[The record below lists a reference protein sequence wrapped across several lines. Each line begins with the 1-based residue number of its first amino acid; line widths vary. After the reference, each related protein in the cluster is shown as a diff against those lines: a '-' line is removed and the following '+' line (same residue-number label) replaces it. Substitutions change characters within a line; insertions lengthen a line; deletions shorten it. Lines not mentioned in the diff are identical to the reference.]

1 VEAML
6 DALITRKYLTQGDV
20 TEMRKKAAERAW
32 DRRREFFEVSDIDE
46 FLRPAPRLTWD

>member
-1 VEAML
+1 MPHHQEVP
-6 DALITRKYLTQGDV
+6 DPGDV

-46 FLRPAPRLTWD
+46 FLCLRPASPKFRWPAEI